1 MRLEPLQLL
10 LPLFQWSFS
19 ASRGWWWP
27 FVGQVLVLVY
37 PFAVVAVIMVPD
49 PHT

>member
-10 LPLFQWSFS
+10 LPFQWSFS
-19 ASRGWWWP
+19 ASRGWWWL

-37 PFAVVAVIMVPD
+37 PFAVVTIVKVPD
-49 PHT
+49 LHT